1 MTVKNWRMGRRRPPS
16 TTRAPRADAA
26 ARPASPPIRT
36 AQPSSV
42 VAAAIRNRAA
52 SRPSRA
58 TARNATVATARR
70 GVAQAG
76 DGRVD
81 AALQLA
87 LDAVGLA
94 PHPEDHPGEDGHGQ
108 QRHDREGEQPGLAP
122 EVLDGEVDD
131 DPGGDRQGG
140 GRGHALPHGP
150 DQVAA
155 ADPPDVGVDDGHD
168 QRGLEALAE
177 HDQQRGQH
185 RPGPPA
191 TRERS

>member
-16 TTRAPRADAA
+16 TTRAPRTDAA
-26 ARPASPPIRT
+26 ARRKAAGQDGPAVLGGGGGDQEQGRLQ
-36 AQPSSV
+36 ALAGHGQEGHRHDGQ
-42 VAAAIRNRAA
+42 A
-52 SRPSRA
+52 
-58 TARNATVATARR
+58 
-70 GVAQAG
+70 GVAVAG

-81 AALQLA
+81 AALELA

-108 QRHDREGEQPGLAP
+108 QRHGREGEQPGLAP

-131 DPGGDRQGG
+131 DPGGDGQGG